1 MRKALQR
8 TATVFAALL
17 LCLSAILG
25 LTTAQAGGT
34 ATDPLDFGISDMKTN
49 QALTASELFG
59 RLFDEALTTNEVA
72 YLDGLSG
79 ISFVYNDAIPDSI
92 VTTKY
97 NGDNGTLR
105 ITLPSYRYVATNGTA
120 VEWTPIKATIGSK
133 SGTFTSSSD
142 KYVCELD
149 GLFYSG
155 DFDVQ
160 IDFSWSAT
168 VPSTSVDRLLTATYT
183 NAEIALKEIREYE
196 STLAAFNE
204 AKAKYQA
211 YEAYLEAAEAYRQ
224 YAEVDKPAYDQA
236 YAEYLTLKAKYD
248 QYLERLAAFE
258 AWEQYWAYQ
267 EFMSDD
273 VQLRYLAYQQYLRE
287 LAPIKAKLG
296 ILEALFVS
304 DSHGWQLY
312 ASLMGNTVTTVVNR
326 KQELV
331 LAGCSESD
339 INQAGDSTVELRR
352 LMGGFKDLRAAEYDS
367 EHEYLKALYAYYT
380 VNYHALTQ
388 QFDKLYS
395 ALKRLSDNA
404 AVITEMSRRGK
415 LEHFRQFIGQLYY
428 TQAALDDN
436 ETVNS
441 STVVAG
447 GVTVGSAVEACQQ
460 LTDSNTAS
468 PSGVTMPENEVPKVE
483 KVEQIDRPPFDEVHD
498 KPTLADFGLSKIP
511 VEPDKPDVVT
521 KPDTVDPAPP
531 PGSEPSA
538 PDLDERL
545 RAVAEDLRAG
555 KLPRRQAVGKDM
567 TLTLSKSIECSISIS
582 NLKTVSF
589 YSADSKTLLDRQT
602 LEYGAS
608 FRYGGTVDVQNRPSD
623 ERSHYR
629 FLGWV
634 LSDGTAPTEFRAT
647 SNLSLYANY
656 HETPRFYQVTWVLD
670 GRTEVQNLAYGV
682 TPTPPFAT
690 VKEETA
696 AATYTFSGW
705 DKPIVPVTGDVTYTA
720 SFLAT
725 PRTYTVTWIAGD
737 VTKTQTLAYGELPSF
752 DTTPTKAPDGS
763 LYSFLRWDREI
774 QPVRSDV
781 TYTALFTETVLA
793 FNEYNEQ
800 LSVEHGE
807 TALTVTATTKR
818 ADVREVAILA
828 QASNRSLCIMWSGF
842 SLTLTPDQLPALIAS
857 SAREIGILEQTGTN
871 GSTVYRLGY
880 LNSAGAA
887 EPLALTATLEILTND
902 AGGQLVG
909 YLETDGIW
917 NRLDTATVTVTGE
930 ARFRI
935 SDVHRLT
942 VTANE
947 PVNLKKLPRF
957 IESGSTVSLSLIGCE
972 FGYELTS
979 AMLVFADGTR
989 QPLTGDSFV
998 MPNAAVSLELT
1009 LQKIVYRVIFKVDG
1023 NVISSAEY
1031 GSGEEILL
1039 PEAPVKPDDEL
1050 YTYTFSGWSPE
1061 VPAIAYG
1068 DEREWVFEAVFS
1080 KKLIDPSSFD
1090 PDRSAF
1096 YLFLG
1101 IASGALV
1108 LLIAATVLLIVLLR
1122 RRKARR
1128 MAGAA
1133 ASKAVQ
1139 KELPA
1144 VMQQNPPPASAEES
1158 SVASEPLQVPK
1169 ACPPDHADE
1178 ADSDSAAENTDG
1190 TDEQA

>member
-17 LCLSAILG
+17 LCLSALLG
-25 LTTAQAGGT
+25 LTTAQASGT
-34 ATDPLDFGISDMKTN
+34 ATDPLDFGISGMKTN
-49 QALTASELFG
+49 QTLTASELFD
-59 RLFDEALTTNEVA
+59 RLFDDALTKNEIA

-92 VTTKY
+92 VTTEY
-97 NGDNGTLR
+97 NGENGTLR

-120 VEWTPIKATIGSK
+120 VEWTPTKATIGSK
-133 SGTFTSSSD
+133 SEPFALSSD
-142 KYVCELD
+142 NYVCELD

-155 DFDVQ
+155 DFDVR

-168 VPSTSVDRLLTATYT
+168 VPSTSVDALLTVTY
-183 NAEIALKEIREYE
+183 ADAAAALHEIREYE
-196 STLAAFNE
+196 SALADYTD
-204 AKAKYQA
+204 AKTKYLA
-211 YEAYLEAAEAYRQ
+211 YQAYLEAADAYRQ
-224 YAEVDKPAYDQA
+224 YAEVDKPAYDRA
-236 YAEYLTLKAKYD
+236 HAEYLTLKAKYD

-267 EFMSDD
+267 KFMTDD

-304 DSHGWQLY
+304 DSHDWQLY

-326 KQELV
+326 KKELV

-352 LMGGFKDLRAAEYDS
+352 LMEGFKDLRAAEYDS
-367 EHEYLKALYAYYT
+367 EHEYLKALYDYYT

-388 QFDKLYS
+388 QFDRLYS

-460 LTDSNTAS
+460 LTDPNTAS
-468 PSGVTMPENEVPKVE
+468 PAGVTMPAIEVPKVE
-483 KVEQIDRPPFDEVHD
+483 KVEQINRPSFDEVHD
-498 KPTLADFGLSKIP
+498 KPTLADFGLSEIP
-511 VEPDKPDVVT
+511 VEPNKPDVVT
-521 KPDTVDPAPP
+521 EPDVVAPAPH

-538 PDLDERL
+538 PDLDKRL
-545 RAVAEDLRAG
+545 RAVAEDLRAE
-555 KLPRRQAVGKDM
+555 KLPHRQTVGRDM

-589 YSADSKTLLDRQT
+589 YSADGKTLLDRQT

-623 ERSHYR
+623 ERSHYQ
-629 FLGWV
+629 FLGWI
-634 LSDGTAPTEFRAT
+634 LSDGSAPTELRAT
-647 SNLSLYANY
+647 ANLSLYANY
-656 HETPRFYQVTWVLD
+656 HETPRFYEVTWVLD
-670 GRTEVQNLAYGV
+670 GRTEVQQLAYGI

-737 VTKTQTLAYGELPSF
+737 VTQTQTLAYGELPSF
-752 DTTPTKAPDGS
+752 DTTPTKTPDGS
-763 LYSFLRWDREI
+763 LYTFLRWDREI
-774 QPVRSDV
+774 LPVRSDV

-793 FNEYNEQ
+793 SNEYGER

-807 TALTVTATTKR
+807 TMLTVMATTKR
-818 ADVREVAILA
+818 ADVREVAMLA
-828 QASNRSLCIMWSGF
+828 QASGRSLCVMWSGF

-857 SAREIGILEQTGTN
+857 RAREIGILEQTGTD
-871 GSTVYRLGY
+871 GSTVYRVGY

-887 EPLALTATLEILTND
+887 EPLTLTATLGILTND

-909 YLETDGIW
+909 YLETDGAW
-917 NRLDTATVTVTGE
+917 SRLDTTTVTVTGA

-947 PVNLKKLPRF
+947 PVNLKNLPRF

-972 FGYELTS
+972 FGYEFTS
-979 AMLVFADGTR
+979 AVLVFADGTK
-989 QPLTGDSFV
+989 QVLTGDSFV
-998 MPNAAVSLELT
+998 MPNDEVTLELT
-1009 LQKIVYRVIFKVDG
+1009 LQKIVYRVVFKVDG
-1023 NVISSAEY
+1023 SVISSAEY

-1068 DEREWVFEAVFS
+1068 DEREWVFEASFS
-1080 KKLIDPSSFD
+1080 KKLIDPGSFD

-1101 IASGALV
+1101 IASGVLV
-1108 LLIAATVLLIVLLR
+1108 LLIAATVILIVLLR

-1128 MAGAA
+1128 SAGTATTTKNESSVA
-1133 ASKAVQ
+1133 TPSNF
-1139 KELPA
+1139 LPI
-1144 VMQQNPPPASAEES
+1144 SAEES
-1158 SVASEPLQVPK
+1158 SVTSAPQSATLPEARNPGD
-1169 ACPPDHADE
+1169 AGE
-1178 ADSDSAAENTDG
+1178 ADTGSDTESANG
-1190 TDEQA
+1190 TNEPV